1 MDVGQVIQIGLLPD
15 DVLLEIFDF
24 YVDMSSGYDGNHR
37 FMCVDDGGT
46 LFSDHRVA
54 SICNSLYTRNARKRH
69 IGCLASLASYHS
81 EHSGLIKLSLSN
93 IITALGQSNRVRQVA
108 LYLAGWQLE
117 EVFAAMQVPFPELIH
132 LQLRSYDKTL
142 PVIPDSFLGE
152 SAPRL

>member
-1 MDVGQVIQIGLLPD
+1 MATTGSCVSTMEEHYFRITASP
-15 DVLLEIFDF
+15 
-24 YVDMSSGYDGNHR
+24 R
-37 FMCVDDGGT
+37 FAT
-46 LFSDHRVA
+46 
-54 SICNSLYTRNARKRH
+54 SLYTRNTRKGH
-69 IGCLASLASYHS
+69 IGRLASLASYHS